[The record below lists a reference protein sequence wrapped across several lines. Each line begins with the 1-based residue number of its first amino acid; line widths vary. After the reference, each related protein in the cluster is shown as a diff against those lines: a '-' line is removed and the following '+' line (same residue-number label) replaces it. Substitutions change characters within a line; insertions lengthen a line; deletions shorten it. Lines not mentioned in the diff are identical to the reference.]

1 MSVKIIHYLRK
12 LQESVEQNP
21 LGEISVMGLKIY
33 IKEPVPE
40 HVHIKYSVY
49 YILEK
54 MPKMFYENINRIII
68 GQFPFLKK
76 REVDAI
82 YKDKCIYVTNNQE
95 SNESLIADIIHELAH
110 AFEDQYRE
118 DIYGDL
124 EIENEFLSKR
134 KALYNILK
142 ANNLIPKTIGEKHFQ
157 NLNYDQDFDL
167 FLYKTVGYN
176 KLSSLMNGIFI
187 SPYAATCL
195 REYFANAFEIFFTK
209 DMFVAK
215 KQATSVHN
223 KLINYLEF

>member
-1 MSVKIIHYLRK
+1 MNNKLIEYLKEKRK
-12 LQESVEQNP
+12 NIEENAV
-21 LGEISVMGLKIY
+21 GEFSIMGLGIY
-33 IKEPVPE
+33 LKEPVPE
-40 HVHIKYSVY
+40 HINVRYCLS

-54 MPKMFYENINRIII
+54 MPKVFFGNVNRIFI

-82 YKDKCIYVTNNQE
+82 YKDGSIYITNNQE
-95 SNESLIADIIHELAH
+95 TNGSLIADIIHEIAH
-110 AFEDQYRE
+110 SFEEQYRE
-118 DIYGDL
+118 QIYGDL
-124 EIENEFLSKR
+124 KIEEEFLSKR

-142 ANNLIPKTIGEKHFQ
+142 SNNLLPKTIGEKHFE

-176 KLSSLMNGIFI
+176 VLSSLTNDIFI

-209 DMFVAK
+209 DIFIVK
-215 KQATSVHN
+215 KQAPSVHD